1 MKDTQVTDHSTNNKE
16 NTALI
21 LIGLREKLAE
31 MDAKLAAIQKERASR
46 SQEISLL
53 QNEINKISLSANDID
68 KQNDK

>member
-1 MKDTQVTDHSTNNKE
+1 MKDTPVTDHSTSNKE

-31 MDAKLAAIQKERASR
+31 MDAKLAAIQKERASK

-53 QNEINKISLSANDID
+53 QNEINKLVCL
-68 KQNDK
+68 QMT